1 MRFINLYRISP
12 FILILFQ
19 LVFGQD
25 RTLITGEYT
34 YRYGDDQS
42 LLEAKSFCYNLA
54 LRNALES
61 YQIFVASTSEL
72 QNYQLRN
79 DLIQTMASGY
89 LEDLKVVEETI
100 KANSIYYK
108 LQAYVEPVVFKNA
121 LRREVKRKTTIS
133 KQHEFISEGKKTRIL
148 KIVDVPP
155 RKNQKIGEVKV
166 IYQSKE
172 RTGVRD
178 WILITWY
185 DEDGFRFGG
194 DRDDTGVFL
203 HRSEVRSISFWRPHN
218 AVSYKVWYPKDD

>member
-25 RTLITGEYT
+25 RTLITGEYN

-42 LLEAKSFCYNLA
+42 LLEAKSICYNLA
-54 LRNALES
+54 LRNALEG

-89 LEDLKVVEETI
+89 LEELKVVEETI

-108 LQAYVEPVVFKNA
+108 LQAYVEPVVFKKA

-133 KQHEFISEGKKTRIL
+133 KQHEFISEGKYTRIL
-148 KIVDVPP
+148 KIVDNTS
-155 RKNQKIGEVKV
+155 KGTLGHIKIIYQQKISGGE
-166 IYQSKE
+166 
-172 RTGVRD
+172 RD
-178 WILITWY
+178 KIMITYY
-185 DEDGFRFGG
+185 DEDGIPIDGSVNF
-194 DRDDTGVFL
+194 THYNL
-203 HRSEVRSISFWRPHN
+203 EKNEVRYIEFLKFGD
-218 AVSYKVWYPKDD
+218 AVSYNVWYSKEY

>member
-1 MRFINLYRISP
+1 
-12 FILILFQ
+12 
-19 LVFGQD
+19 VFGQD

-89 LEDLKVVEETI
+89 LEELKVVEETI

-108 LQAYVEPVVFKNA
+108 LQAYVEPVVFKKA

-133 KQHEFISEGKKTRIL
+133 KQHEFISEGKNTRIL
-148 KIVDVPP
+148 KIVDNIP
-155 RKNQKIGEVKV
+155 KGSYGQIKV
-166 IYQSKE
+166 IYQQKVVG
-172 RTGVRD
+172 RKYD
-178 WILITWY
+178 KIMITYY
-185 DEDGFRFGG
+185 DEDGIPINGSNAL
-194 DRDDTGVFL
+194 TKEYL
-203 HRSEVRSISFWRPHN
+203 EKNEVRYIQFPKRQDV
-218 AVSYKVWYPKDD
+218 VSYNIWYSKEY

>member
-1 MRFINLYRISP
+1 
-12 FILILFQ
+12 
-19 LVFGQD
+19 VFGQD

-54 LRNALES
+54 LRNALEG

-108 LQAYVEPVVFKNA
+108 LQAYVEPVVFKKA

-133 KQHEFISEGKKTRIL
+133 KQHESVSEGKYTRIL
-148 KIVDVPP
+148 KIVDNIP
-155 RKNQKIGEVKV
+155 KGETGYIKI
-166 IYQSKE
+166 IYQQKVH
-172 RTGVRD
+172 RKID
-178 WILITWY
+178 KILITYY
-185 DEDGFRFGG
+185 DEDGIPFDGSS
-194 DRDDTGVFL
+194 DHTTKYL
-203 HRSEVRSISFWRPHN
+203 EKNEVRSFKFFIFIYV
-218 AVSYKVWYPKDD
+218 ASYNFLYSK